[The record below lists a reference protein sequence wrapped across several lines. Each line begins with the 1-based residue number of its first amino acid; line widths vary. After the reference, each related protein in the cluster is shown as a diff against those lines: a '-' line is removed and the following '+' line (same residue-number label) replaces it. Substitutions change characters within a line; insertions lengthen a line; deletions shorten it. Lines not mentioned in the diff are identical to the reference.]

1 MSKYKVGDKVVI
13 RKDLVVGEVYG
24 GCYWD
29 PTDDFMKAY
38 DYVVID
44 EVDEDGDY
52 WIEGCDTFVSGE
64 MIEGLY
70 DDLKNNTK

>member
-1 MSKYKVGDKVVI
+1 MNKYYVGDEVVI
-13 RKDLVVGEVYG
+13 RKDLIVGEVYG

-29 PTDDFMKAY
+29 DSDEFMKEKT
-38 DYVVID
+38 YVVID

-64 MIEGLY
+64 MIEDLY